1 MGENIEFVEQYGNG
15 RQVVVLSHL
24 RETSMQY
31 KRFQEKTREILRS
44 DHGGAEAEA
53 ACWHTNIP
61 ETTPPQKPRSPP
73 NRMMER
79 RKKGI

>member
-1 MGENIEFVEQYGNG
+1 MGEHIEFVEQYGHG

-31 KRFQEKTREILRS
+31 KTFQEKTREILRS
-44 DHGGAEAEA
+44 DHGGAEA
-53 ACWHTNIP
+53 ACSLTNIP
-61 ETTPPQKPRSPP
+61 ETTPPQKPRIPP

-79 RKKGI
+79 RRKWK

>member
-24 RETSMQY
+24 RETSVQY
-31 KRFQEKTREILRS
+31 KRVQAKRREILRS
-44 DHGGAEAEA
+44 DHGGAEA
-53 ACWHTNIP
+53 ACALTNIP